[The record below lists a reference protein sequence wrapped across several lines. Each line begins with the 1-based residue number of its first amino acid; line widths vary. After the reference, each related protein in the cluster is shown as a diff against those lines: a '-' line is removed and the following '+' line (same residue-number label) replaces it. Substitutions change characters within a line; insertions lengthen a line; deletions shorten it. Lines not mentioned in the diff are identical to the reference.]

1 MPYRLYANGYPENS
15 VNNII
20 LRFNKLNFEKIVFNP
35 PPIILHIAILLL
47 TNNNDH
53 NENYILYQW
62 PEIIAK

>member
-1 MPYRLYANGYPENS
+1 MPYRLYANGYPEDS
-15 VNNII
+15 VDNITM
-20 LRFNKLNFEKIVFNP
+20 RFNKLNFEKLNINRP
-35 PPIILHIAILLL
+35 PTILHISILLL